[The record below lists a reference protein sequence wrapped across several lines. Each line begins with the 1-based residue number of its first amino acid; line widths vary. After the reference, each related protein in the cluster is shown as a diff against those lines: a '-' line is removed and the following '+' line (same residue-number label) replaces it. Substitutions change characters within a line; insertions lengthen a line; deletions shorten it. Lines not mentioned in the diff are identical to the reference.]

1 MKKQILSLLLA
12 VSVLMG
18 GTTFAAAEF
27 TDVSESDYFYDAVNW
42 GVEAGVTSGVGDNLF
57 APDGEVTRAQVVTFL
72 WNKAGK
78 PIVTATETFSDVE
91 AGSWYENA
99 VA

>member
-27 TDVSESDYFYDAVNW
+27 TDVADH
-42 GVEAGVTSGVGDNLF
+42 
-57 APDGEVTRAQVVTFL
+57 P
-72 WNKAGK
+72 K
-78 PIVTATETFSDVE
+78 
-91 AGSWYENA
+91 
-99 VA
+99 